1 MKYLGG
7 SIWYLFTL
15 SYLLQLI
22 AKKEN
27 HNNTTACHNF
37 CKEGTQ
43 SAPSSS
49 QPPSGCYPWKKDFRF
64 KVKASG
70 LVYSRRKHNRN
81 IRKAV
86 S

>member
-37 CKEGTQ
+37 CKEVTQ
-43 SAPSSS
+43 CLSR
-49 QPPSGCYPWKKDFRF
+49 PPHHPNHHQAVIHGRKT
-64 KVKASG
+64 SG
-70 LVYSRRKHNRN
+70 LR
-81 IRKAV
+81 
-86 S
+86 